1 MQKAIYFDMD
11 GTVADLYNVSN
22 WLEKL
27 RNSDV
32 SPYVEAAPLV
42 DMSELDNIL
51 QKFVAI
57 GFVIGVISWSAMD
70 GSKEYNKE
78 TRKAKKA
85 WIKANMPS
93 VSEFHVV
100 KYGTSKHT
108 VAKVRGSIL
117 VDDNAQVRKAWERYT
132 EENYTID
139 ASDSQK
145 LLENLQK
152 VLDMAA

>member
-42 DMSELDNIL
+42 DMEKLNNIL
-51 QKFVAI
+51 QQFVAI
-57 GFVIGVISWSAMD
+57 GFVVGVISWSAMN

-117 VDDNAQVRKAWERYT
+117 VDDNAKVRKAWERYT

-139 ASDSQK
+139 ASNSQK

>member
-42 DMSELDNIL
+42 NMDELNNIL

-57 GFVIGVISWSAMD
+57 GFVVGVISWSAMN

-85 WIKANMPS
+85 WVKANMPS

-117 VDDNAQVRKAWERYT
+117 VDDNAKVRKAWERYT